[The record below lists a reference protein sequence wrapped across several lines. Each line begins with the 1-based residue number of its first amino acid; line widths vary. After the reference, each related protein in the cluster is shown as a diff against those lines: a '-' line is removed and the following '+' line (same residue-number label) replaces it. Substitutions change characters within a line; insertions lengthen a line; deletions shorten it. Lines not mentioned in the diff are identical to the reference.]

1 MDGIDYEV
9 EMDSV
14 SRYGWIQLRSMS
26 GFNCHVWR
34 DSAAR
39 KRRIQLPGVDGIDGD
54 VEVDSAARYGW
65 HWLQGRDGFRC
76 PVWIVGTSRQRWILF
91 ARCGWY

>member
-1 MDGIDYEV
+1 MDGSAARQRCIQLPGMCGIDRKI

-14 SRYGWIQLRSMS
+14 ARYGWIQLRSMN
-26 GFNCHVWR
+26 GFNCQVWR

-39 KRRIQLPGVDGIDGD
+39 KRRIQLPGVDGIDCK
-54 VEVDSAARYGW
+54 VEMDS
-65 HWLQGRDGFRC
+65 D
-76 PVWIVGTSRQRWILF
+76 